1 MHVCKW
7 GCDYLGILLA
17 TWRLLVIWFYE
28 KCVTVRGE
36 IPVTCLGPLTKN
48 LGPVRD
54 EQVPAFSAAA
64 AGDWTAVNS
73 TCVIKRR
80 RKKKK
85 EKTNE
90 PAAGFKC
97 SDKPRVL
104 HLAPEYCPVLR
115 WRLADHS
122 SPHKRSFMTR
132 QNDYNLRTLK
142 HFFYKKK
149 EGEL

>member
-1 MHVCKW
+1 MRVWLSGNPLSHLAAIGYLILWKM
-7 GCDYLGILLA
+7 CDGSGGNSCDVSRSTDEEPWPSERRTGSGIFCCCCRWL
-17 TWRLLVIWFYE
+17 
-28 KCVTVRGE
+28 
-36 IPVTCLGPLTKN
+36 N
-48 LGPVRD
+48 
-54 EQVPAFSAAA
+54 
-64 AGDWTAVNS
+64 
-73 TCVIKRR
+73 RR
-80 RKKKK
+80 ELDLRYQAQAKEKK

-132 QNDYNLRTLK
+132 QNDYKLRTLK